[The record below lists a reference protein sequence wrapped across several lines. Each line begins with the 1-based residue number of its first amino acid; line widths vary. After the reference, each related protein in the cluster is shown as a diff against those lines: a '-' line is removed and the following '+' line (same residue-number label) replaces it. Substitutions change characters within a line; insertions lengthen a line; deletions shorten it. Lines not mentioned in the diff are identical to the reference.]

1 MDRDDAQRRKELED
15 YYEGLSPEERR
26 GRIYLNPVFRDPY
39 NRISQAHRQFPIP
52 AYLWEKW
59 VPELGLLPVAVYVE
73 LRRMCFVND
82 AAGERRTIV
91 WPKQETLAKR
101 LGVKKRH
108 TIAAALKVLEDH
120 GFIERRRTTYNE
132 RGTGLVR
139 RGVTEY
145 DVKWEFPLVAADA
158 VELLI
163 AQTTPT
169 ESDLNRRAEKR
180 PFGAQTVDKPYRR
193 AENRPSTTA
202 EKRPSELLPRTITTN
217 VTNVAVTSCQKSSLQ
232 KRPEVRELSTEERRE
247 REGLALEIGESLK
260 TWEGRWDGKGHQSE
274 GFHRRVAFLLPENVV
289 REALAATRD
298 AVERQRSGEGGCR
311 QGPSAYFAGVVKNL
325 AVEAGID
332 LELGRR
338 SSSSGPSHERK
349 RAQEPRKAPP
359 AGPGPEEPQMSPE
372 EVREALRALKERLGM
387 DPAPQ
392 K

>member
-1 MDRDDAQRRKELED
+1 VDRDDAQRRKELEA
-15 YYEGLSPEERR
+15 YYENLSPEERR

-39 NRISQAHRQFPIP
+39 NKISQAHRQFPIP

-59 VPELGLLPVAVYVE
+59 VPVLGLLAVGVYVE

-91 WPKQETLAKR
+91 WPKQETLARR

-108 TIAAALKVLEDH
+108 TIAAALRVLEEH
-120 GFIERRRTTYNE
+120 GFIERRRTTYNDKS
-132 RGTGLVR
+132 TGRLR

-145 DVKWEFPLVAADA
+145 DVMWEFPLVAADA

-163 AQTTPT
+163 VQTTPV
-169 ESDLNRRAEKR
+169 ESDLDRRAEKR
-180 PFGAQTVDKPYRR
+180 PYGAGPVDNSHRR
-193 AENRPSTTA
+193 AEKRPSTTA
-202 EKRPSELLPRTITTN
+202 EKGPCELLPRTITTN
-217 VTNVAVTSCQKSSLQ
+217 VTNVGVSSYRKSVLQ
-232 KRPEVRELSTEERRE
+232 KRPEVSGLSAKERAD
-247 REGLALEIGESLK
+247 REGLALEVGDALK

-274 GFHRRVAFLLPENVV
+274 GFHRRVAFLLPENLV

-298 AVERQRSGEGGCR
+298 AMERQRSGEGGCR

-325 AVEAGID
+325 AAEAGID
-332 LELGRR
+332 LELGR
-338 SSSSGPSHERK
+338 SSSSRSVPGDRK
-349 RAQEPRKAPP
+349 PAQETRKAPP
-359 AGPGPEEPQMSPE
+359 TGPRGEEPQMSPE

>member
-1 MDRDDAQRRKELED
+1 MDKDEERRRTLTEF
-15 YYEGLSPEERR
+15 YEKLSPEERR
-26 GRIYLNPVFRDPY
+26 GRIYLNPIFRDPY

-59 VPELGLLPVAVYVE
+59 VPVLGLLPVGVYVE

-91 WPKQETLAKR
+91 WPKQETLARR

-108 TIAAALKVLEDH
+108 TIAAALRVLEEH
-120 GFIERRRTTYNE
+120 GFIERRRTTYNDK
-132 RGTGLVR
+132 RTGRLR

-145 DVKWEFPLVAADA
+145 DVMWEFPLVAADA

-163 AQTTPT
+163 VQTTPV
-169 ESDLNRRAEKR
+169 ESDLDRRAEKG
-180 PFGAQTVDKPYRR
+180 PYGAKPVDNSHHR
-193 AENRPSTTA
+193 AEKRPSTTA
-202 EKRPSELLPRTITTN
+202 EKRPCELLPRTITTN
-217 VTNVAVTSCQKSSLQ
+217 VTNVDVTSYRKSSLQ
-232 KRPEVRELSTEERRE
+232 KRAEVLGLSAKERAD
-247 REGLALEIGESLK
+247 REGLALEVGDALK

-274 GFHRRVAFLLPENVV
+274 GFHRRVAFLLPENLV

-298 AVERQRSGEGGCR
+298 AMERQRSGEGGCR

-325 AVEAGID
+325 AAEAGVD
-332 LELGRR
+332 LELGRG
-338 SSSSGPSHERK
+338 SSSRSAPGDRK
-349 RAQEPRKAPP
+349 PAQEPRKALTT
-359 AGPGPEEPQMSPE
+359 GPRPEEPQMSPE